1 MQIFESIKSIQAFL
15 SAQKQKGCS
24 VGFVP
29 TMGAL
34 HQGHLTLIERAKA
47 ENDVIVCSVYVN
59 PTQFNNTFDLEKYPR
74 NVEGDKIL
82 LENAECDVLFYPS
95 DEIMYPEGK
104 DNSMKL
110 DFGVLDKVLEGE
122 FRPGHFSGVGLILS
136 KFFHIISADRVYFGQ
151 KDLQQCSVVQKL
163 IDTLFFDIQLVVVP
177 TVREKSGLAMSSRNE
192 RLSSEGKEVAANLY
206 KALTKVRETLQNG
219 GDLEKARQEGIH
231 SVKKYN
237 EIQLEYLEVVDKK
250 SFTHATETTSKKEM
264 AICVA
269 AFVEGVR
276 LIDNVLVFS

>member
-15 SAQKQKGCS
+15 SVKKQQGCS
-24 VGFVP
+24 IGFVP

-34 HQGHLTLIERAKA
+34 HQGHLTLIERAKTD
-47 ENDVIVCSVYVN
+47 NDVVVCSIYVN

-74 NVEGDKIL
+74 NVDRDKIL

-104 DNSMKL
+104 DDSMKL
-110 DFGVLDKVLEGE
+110 DFGALDKVLEGE

-136 KFFHIISADRVYFGQ
+136 KFFHIVSADSVYFGQ
-151 KDLQQCSVVQKL
+151 KDLQQCSIVQKL

-177 TVREKSGLAMSSRNE
+177 TVREKSGLAMSSRNA
-192 RLSSEGKEVAANLY
+192 RLSNEGKEVAANLY
-206 KALTKVRETLQNG
+206 ETLMKVREMLQNG
-219 GDLEKARQEGIH
+219 EDLNKAKQTGIN
-231 SVKKYN
+231 SIKKYK
-237 EIQLEYLEVVDKK
+237 EIQLEYLEVVDRK
-250 SFTHATETTSKKEM
+250 SFTQATGNTSKKEI

-269 AFVEGVR
+269 AFIEGVR